1 MGRVYSLIT
10 LYNPDES
17 VVKKSKQIAAQ
28 TETACKA
35 ASSLYVFK
43 RKKTAGKIH
52 KKRIYGLS

>member
-28 TETACKA
+28 TEKACKA
-35 ASSLYVFK
+35 DS
-43 RKKTAGKIH
+43 
-52 KKRIYGLS
+52 